1 MNNKIYTDNNV
12 MLFNYDCIEVMD
24 SLISEGVKVDLIV
37 TDPPYDMDKSRKK
50 PSNDLSNMINKNI
63 LELEE
68 LGITNSIDYE
78 EVLDR
83 FEKLQDKTNIY
94 IFCNKKQIPFYL
106 DYYVLKRGCSFDIL
120 KWVKTN
126 SVPNYNNKYMTD
138 TEYILYVRKGGYCN
152 PTSYED
158 GSTLF
163 HQPINKKDKELYEHP
178 TIKPLNILNRLIRNS
193 SKENEVVLDV
203 FYGSGS
209 TGVSCMELGRKFI
222 GCELSEKY
230 FNIGKERILNSFNQ
244 SISKVNNKN
253 YTNDIEDKLVS

>member
-1 MNNKIYTDNNV
+1 MDNKIYTDNNV

-37 TDPPYDMDKSRKK
+37 TDPPYDMDKSKKK
-50 PSNDLSNMINKNI
+50 PSNDLSNMMNKNI

-94 IFCNKKQIPFYL
+94 IWCNKKQIPFYL
-106 DYYVLKRGCSFDIL
+106 NYYVTERGCSFEIL

-126 SVPNYNNKYMTD
+126 GIPNFNNKYITD
-138 TEYILYVRKGGYCN
+138 TEYCLYFRKRGYCN
-152 PTSYED
+152 PQNYED

-163 HQPINKKDKELYEHP
+163 LDPINLKDKKLFNHP
-178 TIKPLNILNRLIRNS
+178 TIKYEHHIDRLIRNS
-193 SKENEVVLDV
+193 SKENDVVMDC
-203 FYGSGS
+203 FMGTGT
-209 TGVSCMELGRKFI
+209 TGVSSLKHNRKFI
-222 GCELSEKY
+222 GVELNRNHFCTS
-230 FNIGKERILNSFNQ
+230 KERILNVLNNSNY
-244 SISKVNNKN
+244 INSK
-253 YTNDIEDKLVS
+253 ELLVS

>member
-1 MNNKIYTDNNV
+1 MDNKIYTDNNV

-50 PSNDLSNMINKNI
+50 PSNDLSNMMNKNI

-94 IFCNKKQIPFYL
+94 IWCNKKQIPFYL
-106 DYYVLKRGCSFDIL
+106 NYYVTERGCSFEIL

-126 SVPNYNNKYMTD
+126 GIPNFNNKYITD
-138 TEYILYVRKGGYCN
+138 TEYCLY
-152 PTSYED
+152 
-158 GSTLF
+158 F
-163 HQPINKKDKELYEHP
+163 
-178 TIKPLNILNRLIRNS
+178 
-193 SKENEVVLDV
+193 
-203 FYGSGS
+203 
-209 TGVSCMELGRKFI
+209 
-222 GCELSEKY
+222 
-230 FNIGKERILNSFNQ
+230 
-244 SISKVNNKN
+244 
-253 YTNDIEDKLVS
+253 